1 MVFMFNIK
9 IISIIE
15 RNFRINNDF
24 SMVVLRIGI
33 FSLIVLYV
41 SGFFSDV
48 LNFVI
53 FVNLDMKFIN

>member
-24 SMVVLRIGI
+24 SMVALRIGI

>member
-1 MVFMFNIK
+1 MFNIK